1 VRILLISDIHANLE
15 AMLACLEVLPPYDLV
30 ANLGDIV
37 GYGASPNE
45 VTDRSRELGGLL
57 VRGNHDKVCSGVEG
71 VEDFNPVAGLAAL
84 WTRETLTPEN
94 LAWLKELP
102 QGPIPVTGLEAAQLV
117 HGSPLDEDEYV
128 ITIRDALEPL
138 ETAAVP
144 VTFFGHTHIQGGF
157 FVEEDDWVTLRPDY
171 ADKKKTESCEIT
183 LKPGA
188 RYMINPGSVGQPRD
202 ADPRAAFAWFDSDE
216 SRLVFYRVPYDVPGA
231 QRRIREAGLPERLA
245 ARLTEG
251 R

>member
-15 AMLACLEVLPPYDLV
+15 AMQACLEVSPEHDLV
-30 ANLGDIV
+30 VNLGDIV

-45 VTDRSRELGGLL
+45 VTDRSRALGGLF

-71 VEDFNPVAGLAAL
+71 VEDFNPVAGMAAL
-84 WTRETLTPEN
+84 WTRDTLSPEN

-102 QGPIPVTGLEAAQLV
+102 KGPIPMPQFEQAQLV

-128 ITIRDALEPL
+128 ITIRDAFEPL
-138 ETAAVP
+138 EASAVP
-144 VTFFGHTHIQGGF
+144 ITFFGHTHIQGGF
-157 FVEEDDWVTLRPDY
+157 FVDEDDWVTLRPDY
-171 ADKKKTESCEIT
+171 SDRTKRESCEIA
-183 LKPGA
+183 LKTGA
-188 RYMINPGSVGQPRD
+188 KYMINPGSVGQPRD
-202 ADPRAAFAWFDSDE
+202 ADPRAAFAWFDSADN
-216 SRLVFYRVPYDVPGA
+216 RLVFHRVPYDVPGA